1 VSGHSRAASAPDS
14 MDVVIG
20 HERQVEVDDEWKLR
34 DVETSCGNVGRHKHT
49 DAAGLE
55 IGEATSPLRL
65 ALPAVDDGGFDIRAF
80 EKLANTIGAVLG
92 PAEDERLVSPRLRQY
107 VDEQRALAT
116 VIDGMNA
123 MRDGRRDGLFV

>member
-1 VSGHSRAASAPDS
+1 
-14 MDVVIG
+14 MDVVLG

-34 DVETSCGNVGRHKHT
+34 DVETSCGKVSRHKHT

-55 IGEATSPLRL
+55 IGEATGPLRL

-92 PAEDERLVSPRLRQY
+92 LAEDERLVSPRLRQY

-123 MRDGRRDGLFV
+123 MRDRRCDGLFV